1 MYTQTMQRLVEDVA
15 KALEEIQG
23 DLAALRESWKCSRDN
38 GDAQACD
45 RVYQRAKEL
54 CRLTRKLS
62 RLASWGKLRS
72 VAGYLAHIDLE
83 LNCRPPQ
90 INSLIDAALCVREL
104 VDRLAPKCVVA
115 GEEPKQSGNNS
126 TSVF

>member
-1 MYTQTMQRLVEDVA
+1 MYAQTMQRLVEDVA

-23 DLAALRESWKCSRDN
+23 DLAALREGWKCSRDN

-62 RLASWGKLRS
+62 RLASWRKLCDAAR
-72 VAGYLAHIDLE
+72 YLTCFDLE
-83 LNCRPPQ
+83 ISCRPPQ
-90 INSLIDAALCVREL
+90 INSLIDATLSVCEL

-115 GEEPKQSGNNS
+115 GEEPKQPVNDS
-126 TSVF
+126 TNIF